1 MTRVDLTVPYQQK
14 EEGNGLDVKWACL
27 TVGLLGAEAEM
38 IVTRHVIVLIGFA
51 PSVSR
56 SHV

>member
-27 TVGLLGAEAEM
+27 TVGLLGL
-38 IVTRHVIVLIGFA
+38 VTRHVIVLIGFA